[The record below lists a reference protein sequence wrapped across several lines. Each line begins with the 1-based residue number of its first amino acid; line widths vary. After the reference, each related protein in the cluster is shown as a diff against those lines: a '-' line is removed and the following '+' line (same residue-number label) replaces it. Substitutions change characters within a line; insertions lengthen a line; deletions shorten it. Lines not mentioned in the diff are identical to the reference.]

1 MRSAARAW
9 SRPVEPFIPV
19 GPLSRNRPHVF
30 ANDVVVPVLPI
41 AEVSSNDEH
50 AAGVAEAKACL
61 VLEADAEVQRSVIDG
76 MGDEIHDFA
85 VDFGIRLA

>member
-1 MRSAARAW
+1 MRS
-9 SRPVEPFIPV
+9 
-19 GPLSRNRPHVF
+19 
-30 ANDVVVPVLPI
+30 
-41 AEVSSNDEH
+41 